1 LYSPTKQLDNKL
13 RAEFSMKVLV
23 SVMIITIGALV
34 FFIVGNDTD
43 IQIDS
48 KVSQQKSFN
57 ANNLAHN
64 DDLPLKNNEASLSKS
79 EDKSSEPTKAVTK
92 SAVSSSSDARP
103 YYQKNYNYGD
113 TGTSYNQGNSSYQ
126 STESSRSLED
136 SGYGNARN
144 SDSQSNPSY
153 ERTST
158 TSSSNSLTTNNNIT
172 DTDESNRDNI
182 DQGDTNSEKAE
193 DENTTDSQ
201 EDTNNA
207 KYQRLYDNGIMWS
220 GNTGMLM
227 IEYQSSHAETTGLGF
242 RVHFD
247 SSAIKPINVQ
257 QFPVDALVTTTA
269 QMVMPDSN
277 NRDNNI
283 NTDQVLTFAWV
294 NMYGQWPQ
302 TNQVTLATIE
312 FERVDGGSSND
323 VINYSATSTPAG
335 FRFIK

>member
-1 LYSPTKQLDNKL
+1 
-13 RAEFSMKVLV
+13 MKVLV
-23 SVMIITIGALV
+23 SAMIITIGALV

-43 IQIDS
+43 IQTDS
-48 KVSQQKSFN
+48 KFSQQQSLN
-57 ANNLAHN
+57 ASNLANNDNLA
-64 DDLPLKNNEASLSKS
+64 LKNNEVSLSKS
-79 EDKSSEPTKAVTK
+79 EDKSSEPTKAATK
-92 SAVSSSSDARP
+92 SALSSSSDSSP

-126 STESSRSLED
+126 STESSRNLED

-144 SDSQSNPSY
+144 LDSQSNPSY

-172 DTDESNRDNI
+172 SSDESKTDNI
-182 DQGDTNSEKAE
+182 DQGDTDSENAE
-193 DENTTDSQ
+193 DANTTDSQ

-207 KYQRLYDNGIMWS
+207 KYQRLYDNGIIWS

-269 QMVMPDSN
+269 QMVMPDTN